1 MTDPIQRSA
10 RRHRRIERLVILLTA
25 LVLGSVFVLAGCGSA
40 RRSEPIAGP
49 FHAATPQIERGERA
63 FMQYCNP
70 CHTGG
75 EASFAPALNN
85 KPAPGFLIKLQVR
98 AGLGAMPRFPKSVI
112 SPHELDNIVAYLKA
126 LRHHAPPA
134 SRSAEAS

>member
-1 MTDPIQRSA
+1 MTLEKNGRRKRAERIAIVSA
-10 RRHRRIERLVILLTA
+10 ALLLA
-25 LVLGSVFVLAGCGSA
+25 GLFVLAGCGSA

-49 FHAATPQIERGERA
+49 FHAATPEVERGQRA

-98 AGLGAMPRFPKSVI
+98 AGLGAMPRFPQSVI
-112 SPHELDNIVAYLKA
+112 SPKELDNIVAYLKA
-126 LRHHAPPA
+126 IRHHKPKA
-134 SRSAEAS
+134 AEVHG

>member
-1 MTDPIQRSA
+1 MILEKNGRRKRAERIAILSA
-10 RRHRRIERLVILLTA
+10 ALLLA
-25 LVLGSVFVLAGCGSA
+25 GLFVLVGCGSA

-49 FHAATPQIERGERA
+49 FHAATPEIERGQRA

-98 AGLGAMPRFPKSVI
+98 AGLGAMPRFPQSVI
-112 SPHELDNIVAYLKA
+112 SPRELDNIVAYLKA
-126 LRHHAPPA
+126 IRHHKPKAG
-134 SRSAEAS
+134 EVHG